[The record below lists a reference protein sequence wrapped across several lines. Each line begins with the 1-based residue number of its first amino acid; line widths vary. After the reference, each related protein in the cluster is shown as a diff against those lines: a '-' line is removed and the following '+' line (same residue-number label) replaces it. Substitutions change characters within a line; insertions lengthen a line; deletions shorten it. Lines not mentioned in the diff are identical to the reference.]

1 MCVRQAETETTYCVC
16 VCVYVCVCV
25 CVAGEDGFAASKGQ
39 PSEHPSP
46 AGAAVNRDSS
56 ANWTA
61 GGGNGT
67 CQPAGS
73 SGWNWSSVDVFV
85 IGQPRP
91 SPTHIFLVLPLAFH
105 SF

>member
-1 MCVRQAETETTYCVC
+1 MC